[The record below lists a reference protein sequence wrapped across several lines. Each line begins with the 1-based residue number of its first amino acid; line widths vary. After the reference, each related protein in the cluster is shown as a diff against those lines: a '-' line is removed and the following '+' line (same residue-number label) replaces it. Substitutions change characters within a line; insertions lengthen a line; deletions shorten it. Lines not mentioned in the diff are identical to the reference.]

1 MLGHDFNLFCF
12 QAAMKAIKE
21 HVVEMCKHEHAH
33 TAIICLLDSADD
45 TVLLNKA
52 ILAEIINKSEE
63 LIVDDWGR
71 RVLAWIVAPGDRKQF
86 HPQFINELEQGRKES
101 TCKKDTEVRRK
112 EIIDH
117 CAKPLLQKIA
127 ELPKT
132 WCLDAKALLVTAQ
145 VLRNDTVMENAGEA
159 FKGFAQLVV
168 EEVQA
173 DGQLYIENSGV
184 NMSLKKL
191 IQNDK
196 NIQGDDTLGAAIV
209 NCLTDDIV
217 STILK
222 IVYCWLPNHLWF
234 VSGSI
239 LGETEQR
246 LLPPGWHLLKQQAI
260 HTGTT

>member
-1 MLGHDFNLFCF
+1 
-12 QAAMKAIKE
+12 MKAIKE

-217 STILK
+217 QSWVKLNRGCFLLADIYSNNKLSTQEQLK
-222 IVYCWLPNHLWF
+222 
-234 VSGSI
+234 
-239 LGETEQR
+239 T
-246 LLPPGWHLLKQQAI
+246 LLEPCVKLLKTQKTKGSEILLNKLA
-260 HTGTT
+260 